1 MNKAQGKL
9 RQRVFAGAL
18 VVPSAAWILL
28 SAVGIGK
35 KLDYDTGEK
44 RAKHEI
50 SEDARLGNITGELDA
65 WVSDR
70 VPFRSVLL
78 SVNSGLD
85 WFLELPYNKI
95 IEPILLKR
103 ANTAYGTTED
113 ISAQTATEPEHTD
126 GNTSS
131 SEDASVQ
138 TIVQDVPVD
147 DSQSAD
153 IVTEEIPSGGYVQET
168 PDAGYLPLKVLG
180 TGKEKAIQGRNGWLF
195 YANVLE
201 SYQGLDL
208 PTDKE
213 LEEYFQS
220 VLQLHAICEARGME
234 QIFIYYPNK
243 ESVYSEY
250 MPNDCVK
257 ADKSR
262 LQVIEEYA
270 KENYPDLPF
279 DYIYEEIL
287 DAKDK
292 NLLFQKQDTHWT
304 APGALVGLNNMY
316 RMLGFPEVDEDSMG
330 YTEQEGK
337 YGDLFYLAN
346 AAKEDYEP
354 EVSPEFVYNPE
365 MEATVIEDVN
375 EAKTIQNY
383 ASANPNGKMLVIIGD
398 SFTNAMTPILR
409 CDFTRFYYVC
419 WEDIENADWSI
430 INQADYLVVEAVER
444 NTDNIQMG
452 IISLIQNLR

>member
-18 VVPSAAWILL
+18 IVPSAAWILL

-44 RAKHEI
+44 RVKHEI
-50 SEDARLGNITGELDA
+50 SEDAKLGNITGELDA

-78 SVNSGLD
+78 SINSGLD

-95 IEPILLKR
+95 IEPLLLKK
-103 ANTAYGTTED
+103 ANAAYGTTEETA
-113 ISAQTATEPEHTD
+113 AQTATVPEHTE
-126 GNTSS
+126 GKPSSAENESEQNTG
-131 SEDASVQ
+131 
-138 TIVQDVPVD
+138 QDVPKD
-147 DSQSAD
+147 DSQSAET
-153 IVTEEIPSGGYVQET
+153 VTEEIPSNGYVQET
-168 PDAGYLPLKVLG
+168 PDAGYLPLKILG

-195 YANVLE
+195 YANVLD

-208 PTDKE
+208 PTDAE

-250 MPNDCVK
+250 MPNDCDK
-257 ADKSR
+257 AEKSR
-262 LQVIEEYA
+262 IQVIEEYA

-279 DYIYEEIL
+279 EYIYDEIM
-287 DAKDK
+287 DAKDT

-304 APGALVGLNNMY
+304 TAGALIGLNNMY
-316 RMLGFPEVDEDSMG
+316 RMLGLPEVDETSLG
-330 YTEQEGK
+330 YKEQEGK

-346 AAKEDYEP
+346 ASKEKYEP
-354 EVSPEFVYNPE
+354 EVSTEFVYNPE
-365 MEATVIEDVN
+365 MEATVIKDLN
-375 EAKTIQNY
+375 ETQTIQNY
-383 ASANPNGKMLVIIGD
+383 ASANPNGKMLVVIGD

-409 CDFTRFYYVC
+409 CDFTRYYYVC
-419 WEDIENADWSI
+419 WEDIKDADWSI

-444 NTDNIQMG
+444 NTDNIQLG
-452 IISLIQNLR
+452 IVSLIQNLK